1 MLTSLSVKNYALIE
15 ALQIEFGK
23 GFTAIT
29 GETGAGKSI
38 LLGAL
43 ALVLG
48 KRADSATLRDKNKK
62 CIVEADFNIEK
73 LSLQD
78 FFYENDLDYENIATL
93 RREILPTGKSRAFVN
108 DTPVSLNI
116 MKRLGEMLVDV
127 HSQHQTLL
135 LSKPEFQTNLFD
147 SYINNPQILLQYQ
160 EAFNKYKRIENDLKK
175 LMDKKENAAKE
186 EDYLRYQLSE
196 LENATETIDNFDDL
210 KNMEVT
216 LAHAEEIAESIK
228 KALFL
233 LSDSNMPAIVQIA
246 SAKDALSKTVSYNND
261 LNELYKRLEPIVIE
275 LKDIVAELELT
286 GNNLDFNP
294 ALIDSINE
302 KLDNIYRLQKKHNV
316 QNVGD
321 LQEIRNKIAEKLNEM
336 ESVDTELETK
346 KREFEKQKKVISERA
361 ARLSL
366 LRKEQAPIFEKKVK
380 GLLSRLGMP
389 HAQLKVKIQ
398 KTGDFTLYGSDKISF
413 LFSANKGMDA
423 EEISK
428 VASGGEFSRLMLAL
442 KAMIRENSILPTIIF
457 DEIDSGISGEI
468 AGKTGT
474 ILKEMSEKI
483 QVIAITHLPQIAAKA
498 DIHIKVFKETTG
510 EKTSSNLKLLSDKE
524 RVLEIAKLISDK
536 KITKAAMETAETLLN
551 N

>member
-196 LENATETIDNFDDL
+196 LENASETIDNFDDL

-413 LFSANKGMDA
+413 LFSANKGMEA

>member
-196 LENATETIDNFDDL
+196 LENASETIDNFDDL

>member
-196 LENATETIDNFDDL
+196 LENASETIDNFDDL

-346 KREFEKQKKVISERA
+346 KREFEKQKEVISERA